1 MKHKIIKNF
10 LPEDTF
16 KKIQTELTSS
26 YFPWFFNN
34 YIASTTLDDD
44 FYFTHTFY
52 NHREVNSSYYET
64 IKPILNLLKPRALM
78 RIKANLYYKTPTLKE
93 HPEHMDYPFAH
104 KGAIYYIND
113 NDGYTV
119 LKGKH
124 KIKSEANSLLLF
136 DPSEPHNSTSC
147 TDAKARINI
156 NFNYF

>member
-1 MKHKIIKNF
+1 MRHKIIKNF
-10 LPEDTF
+10 LPQDVF
-16 KKIQTELTSS
+16 NKIQADLTNSF
-26 YFPWFFNN
+26 FPWYFNN
-34 YIASTTLDDD
+34 TISHESLDDD
-44 FYFTHTFY
+44 FYFTHIFY
-52 NHREVNSSYYET
+52 NHRKVNSEYYEN

-78 RIKANLYYKTPTLKE
+78 RIKANLYYRTPTLNE
-93 HPEHMDYPFAH
+93 HPEHMDYDFPH

-124 KIKSEANSLLLF
+124 RIKSEANSLLLF

>member
-1 MKHKIIKNF
+1 
-10 LPEDTF
+10 
-16 KKIQTELTSS
+16 
-26 YFPWFFNN
+26 
-34 YIASTTLDDD
+34 
-44 FYFTHTFY
+44 
-52 NHREVNSSYYET
+52 
-64 IKPILNLLKPRALM
+64 M
-78 RIKANLYYKTPTLKE
+78 RIKANLYYKTPILKE
-93 HPEHMDYPFAH
+93 HPEHMDYDFPH

>member
-1 MKHKIIKNF
+1 MTSLVFSNERTAREQWANDVHVDAFTNITSKIHI
-10 LPEDTF
+10 D
-16 KKIQTELTSS
+16 
-26 YFPWFFNN
+26 
-34 YIASTTLDDD
+34 
-44 FYFTHTFY
+44 
-52 NHREVNSSYYET
+52 
-64 IKPILNLLKPRALM
+64 ALM

-93 HPEHMDYPFAH
+93 HPEHMDYDFPH